1 MESFVDV
8 WNSVKQWFLDQNIVS
23 NVAFNLWI
31 CCLEPLKLKEGR
43 AVFSVRSDFQKSI
56 IEERYL
62 PLIKDGFL
70 NVLGFDVDVEIMS
83 STEGAS
89 NEEPSKN
96 TTFKSSAA
104 FGSGNEYDY
113 TFETFIV
120 GSSNK
125 FAHAASLA
133 VAANPSGA
141 YNPLFIYGG
150 SGLGKTH
157 LLYAICNEIAVNHP
171 DYNIIY
177 VKGEEFTNKL
187 IEAIRNESTQDFHEK
202 YRLAD
207 VLAVDDI
214 QFIGGKERTQ
224 EEFFHT
230 FEALYQSGKQII
242 LTSDRAPKEIKT
254 LEDRLRTRFEMGLLA
269 DVQPPDLET
278 RIAIIKRKAELI
290 DINIPGEVA
299 EFIANKLKSNIRQLE
314 GTVKKLKAYRLLTN
328 TSPSIALAQVAIKD
342 ILTDN
347 QPIPLTVE
355 RIIGEVSRSFGVSVS
370 DIRSQK
376 REAKISKARQVA
388 VFIVRGITQMSMSD
402 IGKEF
407 GDRDHSTIVYTLQQ
421 AERSINSNVS
431 LKETVDDI
439 IRNIKNN

>member
-1 MESFVDV
+1 MESFAEV
-8 WNSVKQWFLDQNIVS
+8 WNSVKQWFLDQNVLS

-31 CCLEPLKLKEGR
+31 CCLEPVKLKEGR
-43 AVFSVRSDFQKSI
+43 ATFSVRSDFQKSI

-62 PLIKDGFL
+62 SLIKDGFV
-70 NVLGFDVDVEIMS
+70 NVLGFDVDIDIITAAEDENNEMRTS
-83 STEGAS
+83 SS
-89 NEEPSKN
+89 
-96 TTFKSSAA
+96 FKTSAV
-104 FGSGNEYDY
+104 FGSGNEYEY
-113 TFETFIV
+113 TFDTFIV

-133 VAANPSGA
+133 VASNPSGA

-157 LLYAICNEIAVNHP
+157 LLYAICNEIAANHS

-202 YRLAD
+202 YRQAD

-242 LTSDRAPKEIKT
+242 LSSDRAPKEIKT

-290 DINIPGEVA
+290 DINIPSEVA

-314 GTVKKLKAYRLLTN
+314 GTVKKLKAYKLLTN

-347 QPIPLTVE
+347 QPVPLTVE

-388 VFIVRGITQMSMSD
+388 VYIVRNITQLSMAD

-407 GDRDHSTIVYTLQQ
+407 GDRDHSTIVYTIQQ
-421 AERSINSNVS
+421 AERSIKKNSA

-439 IRNIKNN
+439 IRNIKNS